1 MLDRTGSPLAFVN
14 ALALTCA
21 ILLTGAW
28 DANNHGHDAVETNAT
43 PCTVDHDAEATPS
56 ASHAAVSTAAAMHD
70 HSCIACQ
77 LGRAT
82 TNQVGKGLAT
92 KPLDL
97 PSTALRS
104 EDAGRFERREQRP
117 RTARGPPKG

>member
-1 MLDRTGSPLAFVN
+1 MLDRTGSPLALVN

-21 ILLTGAW
+21 ILLAGAW
-28 DANNHGHDAVETNAT
+28 DANNHGHEAVEPNAT
-43 PCTVDHDAEATPS
+43 HCTVDHDAEVSAA
-56 ASHAAVSTAAAMHD
+56 ASHATVGTAAAAHD
-70 HSCIACQ
+70 HSCVACQ

-92 KPLDL
+92 KPMDL

-104 EDAGRFERREQRP
+104 EGPGRFESGEHRQ